1 MPYVVLKSCFA
12 AGGRRQA
19 GDVINIAADE
29 ARALTAMGRVEY
41 TAPAPKEDKQ
51 DRSVGLEEST
61 VPAPKKRG
69 RRKKHED

>member
-19 GDVINIAADE
+19 GDVINIPADE

-41 TAPAPKEDKQ
+41 QPPAPKEEVK
-51 DRSVGLEEST
+51 DRAVGLDEGT
-61 VPAPKKRG
+61 PKPKTRG
-69 RRKKHED
+69 RKKKDAY